1 MTLIF
6 TLKVNRPSLIFTREV
21 KLGGKIESR
30 IAEISLHHVNGKPLL
45 SCMYAGHTR
54 AYPKATVS
62 GRIPWEI
69 SEVWSRHG
77 RNARLRCAGA
87 CQSQAHGLS
96 PPAVVCGVLKK
107 KKKSSGLWVCFSC
120 CFYWLA
126 RAVSL
131 HIVRKRRRHGKG
143 TWKDC
148 LFLLFFFLGGTFLVC
163 VFGFIFLTS
172 SWG

>member
-96 PPAVVCGVLKK
+96 PPTVVCGVLKK
-107 KKKSSGLWVCFSC
+107 IKNLQGCGFVSHAVFIG
-120 CFYWLA
+120 WLG
-126 RAVSL
+126 R
-131 HIVRKRRRHGKG
+131 
-143 TWKDC
+143 
-148 LFLLFFFLGGTFLVC
+148 FLYTLLGRGVDMEKVLGRIAFFFFFFGTFLVC
-163 VFGFIFLTS
+163 VFGSIFLTS

>member
-30 IAEISLHHVNGKPLL
+30 IAEMSLHHLNGKPLL
-45 SCMYAGHTR
+45 SCMHAGHTR

-62 GRIPWEI
+62 GRVPWEI
-69 SEVWSRHG
+69 SQVWSRHG

-96 PPAVVCGVLKK
+96 PPTVVCGVLKK
-107 KKKSSGLWVCFSC
+107 KKMYSGLWVCFSC
-120 CFYWLA
+120 HFYWLA
-126 RAVSL
+126 RVFSL
-131 HIVRKRRRHGKG
+131 HIIGKRHRHGKKHLEG
-143 TWKDC
+143 L
-148 LFLLFFFLGGTFLVC
+148 LFLGYAFGVC